1 MVIWAGV
8 QEGVTLDER
17 KRRKQRGK
25 GEGAV
30 LAERFCE
37 TLWFSVRALD
47 ADHLI

>member
-8 QEGVTLDER
+8 QEVVTLDER
-17 KRRKQRGK
+17 KRRKKRGN

-37 TLWFSVRALD
+37 TLWFIVMALE